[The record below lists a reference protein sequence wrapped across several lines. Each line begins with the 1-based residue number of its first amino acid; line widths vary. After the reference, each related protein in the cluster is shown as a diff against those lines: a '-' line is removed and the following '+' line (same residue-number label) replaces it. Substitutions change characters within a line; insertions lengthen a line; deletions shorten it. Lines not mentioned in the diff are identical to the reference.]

1 MLTKSHL
8 VGVAVALA
16 IAAPAH
22 PAVLVNNSFETAD
35 LTGCDFSGGG
45 VAVVTFSDDSAYPG
59 LLGTRFEATDGDQF
73 AELTAGEADQY
84 VTLSQAFS
92 LMAASRIS
100 FDAAFLRFDDASDNG
115 DGTFSFNDDAYV
127 RIYSATTDEVVF
139 ASSVLAVGDGFSTP
153 WALFTSSKLAAGDY
167 VFEAGVRNADEGGP
181 DFSSKLLVDN
191 VTAAVP
197 EPATWAMMI
206 LGFSCVA
213 AALRRR
219 TATARLA

>member
-8 VGVAVALA
+8 IGAVVAMA

-22 PAVLVNNSFETAD
+22 AAVLVNNSFETGD
-35 LTGCDFSGGG
+35 LTGWDVSGGG

-59 LLGTRFEATDGDQF
+59 PQGTQFTATDGDQF

-92 LMAASRIS
+92 LAAASRIS
-100 FDAAFLRFDDASDNG
+100 FDAAFLRFDVASDNG

-139 ASSVLAVGDGFSTP
+139 ASSVLSVGDGFSTP
-153 WALFTSSKLAAGDY
+153 WAVFTSSKLAAGDY

-206 LGFSCVA
+206 LGFAGVG

-219 TATARLA
+219 TAAPQLA